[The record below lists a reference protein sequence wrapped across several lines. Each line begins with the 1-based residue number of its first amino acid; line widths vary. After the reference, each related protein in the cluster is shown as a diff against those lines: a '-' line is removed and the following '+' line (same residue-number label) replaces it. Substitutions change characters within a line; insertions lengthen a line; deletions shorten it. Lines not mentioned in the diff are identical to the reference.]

1 MHLSA
6 LLSPFAW
13 IFLSRFHLN
22 LPCPGDRAKVPSTKK
37 KSAWN
42 MEDMEEARQG
52 TNKTN
57 LEVPKEKFTR
67 ARVAVPLIF
76 P

>member
-1 MHLSA
+1 
-6 LLSPFAW
+6 
-13 IFLSRFHLN
+13 
-22 LPCPGDRAKVPSTKK
+22 
-37 KSAWN
+37 

-52 TNKTN
+52 ANKTN